1 MGQGPAT
8 ESLPKPKE
16 SPSMKLIRTLLVAT
30 TAALVSGGLASAQQT
45 GGGTPP
51 MGGGT
56 GTGAPA
62 PITSQPNADK
72 DMDLPIAPAK
82 ITDPNAFTPPTP
94 IEPDD
99 DDGDDPRD
107 TPPPTLYGEELDS
120 ENDTI
125 FYVIDQ
131 SCSMGWDV
139 QSYTTPDGRT
149 ASGPRMARAKAELT
163 RSISGLSDNFKFNII
178 AFDCGSRQW
187 SQDMKVADD
196 GNKQSAIAWVN
207 SLQPTGATGTGPAT
221 ARALGDKDNMM
232 VVLLTDGAPNCGA
245 SGMSGHRRVIRNAN
259 TQGATI
265 NVFGIAASGSYR
277 AFCQGVASDAG
288 GNYFDVP

>member
-1 MGQGPAT
+1 ENQA
-8 ESLPKPKE
+8 
-16 SPSMKLIRTLLVAT
+16 
-30 TAALVSGGLASAQQT
+30 
-45 GGGTPP
+45 
-51 MGGGT
+51 
-56 GTGAPA
+56 
-62 PITSQPNADK
+62 
-72 DMDLPIAPAK
+72 
-82 ITDPNAFTPPTP
+82 PPTP

-139 QSYTTPDGRT
+139 QSYTTNDGST

-178 AFDCGSRQW
+178 SYDCGSRQW
-187 SQDMKVADD
+187 AQEMKVADD
-196 GNKQSAIAWVN
+196 ANKQSAIAWVN
-207 SLQPTGATGTGPAT
+207 ALQPTGATGTGPAT
-221 ARALGDKDNMM
+221 ARALGNKDNMM

-245 SGMSGHRRVIRNAN
+245 NGYSGHRQVIRSAN